1 MHNVDAIL
9 AAFIPYHDSSH
20 FARLAGLLSLSG
32 KWSFLAGVARSSS
45 PLPRSVLVR
54 ASVKDSSLL
63 SFIVANGLTDASTP
77 AASSLAAAVTLDLCA
92 ASPSLPENTV
102 TLVLASA
109 LPCVRSVTRR
119 ETLAAALM
127 CIAAVCG
134 RAQVSAEVAD
144 TVTNTCVRRA
154 VGGKTDS
161 PFDADPLLAAIV
173 VLCFKPLPSISR
185 SRAPCKPTAPSPLIA
200 PSSPLRYAAS
210 WLTRSSPDALFS
222 FLQVTSSSVD
232 TRYPT
237 SFAVHAVSV
246 PYLYSS
252 PAHSCVLQQLHCA
265 NASGVAATTCRF
277 CCRCTPRRCPIS
289 RPDVA
294 QPPPLTNTSPFSVLR
309 ARSCGFL
316 CIRHRQSR
324 NSNCFGWSPSSFSR
338 RRLCRHA
345 PGLLFIG
352 RIIFESEEIFE
363 NKRQPGFVHA
373 G

>member
-1 MHNVDAIL
+1 MPHQPTPFLSLVRFLLRRYRVHVHNVDAVL

-20 FARLAGLLSLSG
+20 FARLVGLLSLSG
-32 KWSFLAGVARSSS
+32 KWSFLAGVAQSSS

-54 ASVKDSSLL
+54 AATKDPSLL
-63 SFIVANGLTDASTP
+63 SFIVANGLTDASTS

-92 ASPSLPENTV
+92 ACSSLPENSV

-185 SRAPCKPTAPSPLIA
+185 
-200 PSSPLRYAAS
+200 
-210 WLTRSSPDALFS
+210 
-222 FLQVTSSSVD
+222 
-232 TRYPT
+232 
-237 SFAVHAVSV
+237 
-246 PYLYSS
+246 
-252 PAHSCVLQQLHCA
+252 
-265 NASGVAATTCRF
+265 
-277 CCRCTPRRCPIS
+277 
-289 RPDVA
+289 
-294 QPPPLTNTSPFSVLR
+294 
-309 ARSCGFL
+309 
-316 CIRHRQSR
+316 
-324 NSNCFGWSPSSFSR
+324 
-338 RRLCRHA
+338 
-345 PGLLFIG
+345 
-352 RIIFESEEIFE
+352 
-363 NKRQPGFVHA
+363 
-373 G
+373 